1 MSLWQ
6 LDAFEFR
13 TIRNQRVTVYQLIDD
28 ATRYDVGS
36 RAYQRHE
43 NSHDAHDVLTRAIQ
57 EHGAPQEVLS
67 DNSKAFNQLRSGSIG
82 AVEIYLASQG
92 SMPITGLPGKPTTQ
106 GKNERSHRTL
116 QRFLKAN
123 KPQDL
128 AHVQKLIRRYRE
140 HYNQRRPHQSLN
152 QATPQTAWELLE
164 HTPADEP
171 IPLVVLEAKASE
183 YLQKRRLG
191 KSSVNRA
198 DLVVSKTGEV
208 LEEFEVRAQPVVEMA
223 ANQLLV
229 EVTRENRQTYF
240 RGYHLSL
247 PTTYAGR
254 QFLRTITD
262 DEFMLSE
269 PDTAEVVLCFP
280 LPMVALR
287 VHGKFVASYSIK
299 GVELNIRRFG
309 SHRILPFGA
318 TNIPVASQHLP
329 RWEPPTLNNVFSS
342 FPVRFSPSC

>member
-1 MSLWQ
+1 MQ
-6 LDAFEFR
+6 
-13 TIRNQRVTVYQLIDD
+13 Q
-28 ATRYDVGS
+28 
-36 RAYQRHE
+36 
-43 NSHDAHDVLTRAIQ
+43 
-57 EHGAPQEVLS
+57 
-67 DNSKAFNQLRSGSIG
+67 
-82 AVEIYLASQG
+82 
-92 SMPITGLPGKPTTQ
+92 
-106 GKNERSHRTL
+106 
-116 QRFLKAN
+116 
-123 KPQDL
+123 
-128 AHVQKLIRRYRE
+128 LIRRYRE

-164 HTPADEP
+164 HTPAGEP
-171 IPLVVLEAKASE
+171 IPLVVLDAKASE

-262 DEFMLSE
+262 DEFMLSD

-280 LPMVALR
+280 LPMIALR

-299 GVELNIRRFG
+299 GIELANPTKQWEQKAEEYRAQFAAREEQMPEVFE
-309 SHRILPFGA
+309 HR
-318 TNIPVASQHLP
+318 
-329 RWEPPTLNNVFSS
+329 
-342 FPVRFSPSC
+342 